1 MILQKNLTNPLYS
14 YLWNVL
20 KIDLANYKNL
30 LDQTKANAKYR
41 AIYIDLKANGLPLP
55 NEDSSHLLKFL
66 IVRTIILILNLLEQ
80 D

>member
-1 MILQKNLTNPLYS
+1 MTTAEKNLTNPLYS

-41 AIYIDLKANGLPLP
+41 AIYIDLKNYQLPLP
-55 NEDSSHLLKFL
+55 QEVDDGNGNNKL
-66 IVRTIILILNLLEQ
+66 IFFIYNWIG
-80 D
+80 